1 MELNDRM
8 PGTPEALIPG
18 LDEFA
23 NEINKGWYK
32 EKIKRKIKIRI
43 TKKGQHITKDMRI
56 ENDDDSPKTC

>member
-43 TKKGQHITKDMRI
+43 KKKVNI
-56 ENDDDSPKTC
+56 